1 MGKIPYTTSEQEV
14 KRRVAKSMINAKV
27 SRGGIVK
34 AVRVGGRTVRGLR
47 TRRAKR
53 KKGSG
58 RGGESQC
65 RSKDR
70 DKGLN
75 ICGSP
80 PSPLGSC

>member
-27 SRGGIVK
+27 SRKKIVK
-34 AVRVGGRTVRGLR
+34 AVRVSDRTVRRLR

-58 RGGESQC
+58 RRENLSAGQKIGIKNSIYANPFQT
-65 RSKDR
+65 
-70 DKGLN
+70 
-75 ICGSP
+75 P
-80 PSPLGSC
+80 